1 MANVQHSA
9 LTGGDLH
16 EPKGV
21 AGQAAGKVYVSDGSN
36 SGAWTAKETLAGEVI
51 SGYIDDVSTA
61 EVVHVPMPFAGTIN
75 KVVTVLEGA
84 ITNTNATVTVKN
96 SSAASMGTITITQAG
111 SAAGDVD
118 TLSPSSNNTV
128 TANSFI
134 TVETDGGSTTH
145 RKLRFVVVVDRT

>member
-9 LTGGDLH
+9 LTGSDLH

-51 SGYIDDVSTA
+51 SGYIDNVSTA

-84 ITNTNATVTVKN
+84 ITNSNATVTVKN